1 MTRRP
6 NSPRLHRGTGFT
18 LIELMSTIAIG
29 AILLAIAV
37 PAYQNQI
44 RKSRRTEARMA
55 VLDLASREERFLST
69 SNGYSAKM
77 TDLGYASDTN
87 VTVGSGYYTL
97 KVDSPDTA
105 FVKAGG
111 SGPSFI
117 ITATATGAQTKDS
130 PCQAFF
136 VTHLGQQSSTD
147 SGGATTTGT
156 ASPCWQ

>member
-44 RKSRRTEARMA
+44 RKSRRTDARTA

-69 SNGYSAKM
+69 SNNYSQTN
-77 TDLGYASDTN
+77 TDLGYGTAFP
-87 VTVGSGYYTL
+87 VTLGSGYYKLT
-97 KVDSPDTA
+97 VVTPDPA

-111 SGPSFI
+111 TGPSFI
-117 ITATATGAQTKDS
+117 ITATAAGPQTQDTA
-130 PCQAFF
+130 CQQFI
-136 VTHLGQQSSTD
+136 VTHLGQQSSVD
-147 SGGATTTGT
+147 SNGVTTTGT
-156 ASPCWQ
+156 ASQCWQ